1 MIKLAI
7 VDDKY
12 QNRQSISEKIVYS
25 NEVEIVFTAVNG
37 KDFLDKMKLS
47 TSKTRPEIV
56 LMDIEMP
63 EMDGIQ
69 AVYNGSILYPEVK
82 FIMLTVFD
90 DDDKLFEAIKA
101 GASGYF
107 LKDEKITTILEGL
120 KQAIYEEGAPMS
132 PRIARKTLN
141 LMVNPLVN
149 EKSVTEPSDLSNRE
163 MEILKLLVQGSDY
176 KAIAEKL
183 FISPNTVRKHIAN
196 IYTKLHVSSK
206 IQLVN
211 LAAKNNW

>member
-12 QNRQSISEKIVYS
+12 QNRHSLAEKIVYS
-25 NEVEIVFTAVNG
+25 NEVEIVFSAVNG
-37 KDFLDKMKLS
+37 KDFLDKMKTS
-47 TSKTRPEIV
+47 TSETRPEIV

-69 AVYNGSILYPEVK
+69 AVYNGNILYPEVK

-107 LKDEKITTILEGL
+107 LKDGK
-120 KQAIYEEGAPMS
+120 K
-132 PRIARKTLN
+132 
-141 LMVNPLVN
+141 
-149 EKSVTEPSDLSNRE
+149 
-163 MEILKLLVQGSDY
+163 
-176 KAIAEKL
+176 
-183 FISPNTVRKHIAN
+183 F
-196 IYTKLHVSSK
+196 
-206 IQLVN
+206 
-211 LAAKNNW
+211 